1 MESVFISK
9 RAFYLRPLTHMGLL
23 ILLLLSPLAV
33 LALPPPLSLEELAGR
48 SDLVIEGRVT
58 RVWPYPQWLAYV
70 KEGGLGTRGKALLQ
84 EAPPTEEGMLGLI
97 RNFPYKSLPG
107 VQVSVEGVYLAQVQ
121 VEQTLKG
128 QADKVIFI
136 PFVRF
141 HFLTD
146 RRLEGPWTER
156 QYQVGE
162 YLKLYLR
169 QNGPF
174 FESTW
179 WNAVRPVKE

>member
-1 MESVFISK
+1 MKSVLLAK
-9 RAFYLRPLTHMGLL
+9 RSYLWLCVPLGLMAVL
-23 ILLLLSPLAV
+23 ALLPLAAR
-33 LALPPPLSLEELAGR
+33 ALPPPLGPQELAER

-58 RVWPYPQWLAYV
+58 KVWPYSEWLTFL
-70 KEGGLGTRGKALLQ
+70 KDGGLGAAGKALLQ
-84 EAPPTEEGMLGLI
+84 QAPATKRGLLDLI
-97 RNFPYKSLPG
+97 RNYPYKTNPE
-107 VQVSVEGVYLAQVQ
+107 VAVDGVYLAEVQ

-128 QADKVIFI
+128 QAESPIFI

-141 HFLTD
+141 HFLTG

-162 YLKLYLR
+162 HLKLHLR

-179 WNAVRPVKE
+179 WNAVRPLDK